1 VSVLSQDQDLA
12 GTASRNPLLDKAI
25 AALGKLPP
33 FSPVLNRVLASLNQ
47 DNSTYAQLGELIE
60 KDTVLSASILQLANS
75 ALYARSGASTSVR
88 HAASRLGMSKLTNA
102 ILGMSISRMWNQG
115 QMPRSWSVGRFN
127 VHSVATALLS
137 DLIAQRRSVR
147 FPEGAFVAGLLHDIG
162 QLLIVRS
169 VPEEYSRAAEL
180 SESTGR
186 PPVECEME
194 ILGFTHPEL
203 SARALAIWNLPEQ
216 ARTAVRYHH
225 SPELDPSELNAGE
238 VALSAVVDAANRY
251 VNSIGISTL
260 PVKPAESA
268 ETAPMEAL
276 GLDAVVQEKL
286 MKEFRAEYAAME
298 QFFR

>member
-1 VSVLSQDQDLA
+1 VSVISQDLEIA
-12 GTASRNPLLDKAI
+12 GSAAVNPLLDRAI

-75 ALYARSGASTSVR
+75 ALYARSSTSTSVR
-88 HAASRLGMSKLTNA
+88 HAAARLGMSKLTNA

-115 QMPRSWSVGRFN
+115 QMPQSWSVGRFN

-137 DLIAQRRSVR
+137 DLIAQRRAVR

-169 VPEEYSRAAEL
+169 IPEEYNRVAEL
-180 SESTGR
+180 SASTGR

-194 ILGFTHPEL
+194 SLGFTHPEL

-225 SPELDPSELNAGE
+225 SPALDPSELGPGE
-238 VALSAVVDAANRY
+238 VPLSAVLDAANRY
-251 VNSIGISTL
+251 TNSIGISTV
-260 PVKPAESA
+260 PVDASESGD
-268 ETAPMEAL
+268 TAPLEAL
-276 GLDAVVQEKL
+276 GLDGVVQEKL
-286 MKEFRAEYAAME
+286 LREFRAEYSAME